1 MNEIKNDQYYM
12 KIALKE
18 AKKAGDLGEVPIGAI
33 IVYQDEII
41 GRASN
46 LRETT
51 QNAVT
56 HAELM
61 AIQQAC
67 EKIGSWR
74 LEETTL
80 YVTLEPCP
88 MCAGAILQSRIPR
101 VVYGARDIKAGCVDS
116 LYRLLNDERFNHMC
130 NVTEGVL
137 ADESGAILSDF
148 FRALRVR
155 KKEEKRLRKEQEA
168 IQKQQETLNG
178 DAN

>member
-1 MNEIKNDQYYM
+1 MDVFEQDRQFM
-12 KIALKE
+12 HLALEE
-18 AKKAGDLGEVPIGAI
+18 AKKAGNLGEVPIGAI
-33 IVYQDEII
+33 IVHKGEVIAS
-41 GRASN
+41 ASN

-101 VVYGARDIKAGCVDS
+101 IVYGARDMKAGCVDS
-116 LYRLLNDERFNHMC
+116 LYRLLNDPRFNHEC
-130 NVTEGVL
+130 EITEGVL
-137 ADESGAILSDF
+137 AEECGQILTDF
-148 FRALRVR
+148 FRALRER
-155 KKEEKRLRKEQEA
+155 KKAEKKARK
-168 IQKQQETLNG
+168 TLESK
-178 DAN
+178 

>member
-1 MNEIKNDQYYM
+1 MDGFEQDRQFM
-12 KIALKE
+12 QLALKE
-18 AKKAGDLGEVPIGAI
+18 AEKAGALGEVPIGAI
-33 IVYQDEII
+33 IVYRGEVIAS
-41 GRASN
+41 ASN

-101 VVYGARDIKAGCVDS
+101 VVYGARDVKAGCVDS
-116 LYRLLNDERFNHMC
+116 LYHLLNDPRFNHEC
-130 NVTEGVL
+130 DVTEGVL
-137 ADESGAILSDF
+137 AEQCGQILTDF
-148 FRALRVR
+148 FRALRER
-155 KKEEKRLRKEQEA
+155 KKAEKLARKAAES
-168 IQKQQETLNG
+168 
-178 DAN
+178 ANE